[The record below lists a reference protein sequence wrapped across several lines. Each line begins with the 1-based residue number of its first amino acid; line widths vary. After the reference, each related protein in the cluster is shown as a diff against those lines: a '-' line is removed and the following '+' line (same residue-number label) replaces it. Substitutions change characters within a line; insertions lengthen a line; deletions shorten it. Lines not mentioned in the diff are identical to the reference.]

1 MSLGS
6 TAYSSPNPFAPS
18 FHTPRNLDDPLQFS
32 LDEQR
37 LNEWYKSHQDAGSTT
52 IQKVQLRKEH
62 KSPFHEFVM
71 VLTKAGY
78 YYRMER
84 GRDREGTILD
94 MMRENGVPPV
104 DTIARLDLTSL
115 EQLDGTSYCAI
126 ELCWGSDKTVDLK
139 LVLDI
144 CFQIHNNS
152 GKRYK
157 LLTHNCYFFAQ
168 TIIMI
173 TVRKTVTCNL
183 YKVLRDM
190 FKSGIVWRETESAAK
205 KVIAGKVLRL
215 HPRQKVYSESRL
227 GTQPNQPMKRW
238 WIGLRLKRR
247 QKRGQEQDW
256 ELQLRQRM
264 RGGGVEEQL
273 EPEPEWEQWERKW
286 ERKLKLK
293 LERELER
300 ELERIWEAAA
310 GTVEELRQ

>member
-37 LNEWYKSHQDAGSTT
+37 LNEWYKYHQDAGSTT

-71 VLTKAGY
+71 VFTKAGY
-78 YYRMER
+78 YYRTER

-94 MMRENGVPPV
+94 TLRENGVPPV
-104 DTIARLDLTSL
+104 DTIARLDLASL

-126 ELCWGSDKTVDLK
+126 ELYWGYDKTIDLK

-173 TVRKTVTCNL
+173 TARKTVTCKL
-183 YKVLRDM
+183 DGVLKDVS
-190 FKSGIVWRETESAAK
+190 KSDILFDVARNAGMA
-205 KVIAGKVLRL
+205 VIRRTVL
-215 HPRQKVYSESRL
+215 E
-227 GTQPNQPMKRW
+227 
-238 WIGLRLKRR
+238 
-247 QKRGQEQDW
+247 
-256 ELQLRQRM
+256 LRQLYLGPLGMQQNLQMKQRLI
-264 RGGGVEEQL
+264 GSLWKHLQ
-273 EPEPEWEQWERKW
+273 
-286 ERKLKLK
+286 KLGWTW
-293 LERELER
+293 ERELER
-300 ELERIWEAAA
+300 KRERELEKER
-310 GTVEELRQ
+310 ELELE

>member
-37 LNEWYKSHQDAGSTT
+37 LNEWYKFHRDAGSTT

-78 YYRMER
+78 YYRTER
-84 GRDREGTILD
+84 GRDRDGTILD
-94 MMRENGVPPV
+94 TLRENGVPAV

-115 EQLDGTSYCAI
+115 EELDGTSYCAI
-126 ELCWGSDKTVDLK
+126 ELCWGSDKTIDLK

-144 CFQIHNNS
+144 CFQIHNKS
-152 GKRYK
+152 GPRYK

-173 TVRKTVTCNL
+173 AVRKTVYCKLDKMFEEVVNVMPHKLLVALLNRRDIQL
-183 YKVLRDM
+183 YSPGWKSLWERMLRGPLKKWEWEGLSQDLDFM
-190 FKSGIVWRETESAAK
+190 FG
-205 KVIAGKVLRL
+205 
-215 HPRQKVYSESRL
+215 
-227 GTQPNQPMKRW
+227 
-238 WIGLRLKRR
+238 
-247 QKRGQEQDW
+247 
-256 ELQLRQRM
+256 
-264 RGGGVEEQL
+264 
-273 EPEPEWEQWERKW
+273 EQWEGEQQQVAVWEGELRVPVKKWKWLWLRRKPG
-286 ERKLKLK
+286 EGEEGLDRKLDPKG
-293 LERELER
+293 LE
-300 ELERIWEAAA
+300 
-310 GTVEELRQ
+310 